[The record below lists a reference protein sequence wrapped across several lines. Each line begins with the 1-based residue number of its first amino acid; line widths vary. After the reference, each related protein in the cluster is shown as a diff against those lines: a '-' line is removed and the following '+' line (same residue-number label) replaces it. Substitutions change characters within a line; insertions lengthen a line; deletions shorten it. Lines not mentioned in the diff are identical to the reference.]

1 MFQEID
7 PKMHLKSFLGP
18 QDPSKAPRELKID
31 QVDLKIKPLGL
42 QIETSSKIEAVGLKN
57 IKN

>member
-1 MFQEID
+1 
-7 PKMHLKSFLGP
+7 MHLKSFLGP